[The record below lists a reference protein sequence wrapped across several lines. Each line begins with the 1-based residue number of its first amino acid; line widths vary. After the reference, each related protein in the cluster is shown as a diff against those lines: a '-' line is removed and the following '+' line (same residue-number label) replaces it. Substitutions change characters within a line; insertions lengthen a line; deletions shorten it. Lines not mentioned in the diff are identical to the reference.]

1 MQFTDY
7 YLKQKYKNKKMN
19 AASRK
24 IKFSLTESEFIK
36 LCLFIKDNRICAYT
50 GEKFVLST
58 TDNGNPK
65 PNYPTLERID
75 NSKGYE
81 IGNCVWVCHNA
92 NFLKSKWED
101 SQCNTFNFNKH
112 EFKTVQQILT
122 SQERVAEQL
131 NNIYKFVK
139 ETEYNMVETKEQ
151 IQVSDA
157 KGTNENSNQTVIYAT
172 NTEKSSVYSINE
184 DVSLAVSYS
193 QFAEHCQQHVDFYLS
208 FNEYKKLMSRKKC
221 QLTMQNFDEDHK
233 RSLFVVDKTQPVNV
247 SNLLVVDLK
256 LRHNLDSFIGK
267 VKLDNKDLKKIFKNL
282 GEVMKG

>member
-1 MQFTDY
+1 
-7 YLKQKYKNKKMN
+7 MN
-19 AASRK
+19 SASRK

-36 LCLFIKDNRICAYT
+36 LCLFIKDNRTCAYT

-58 TDNGNPK
+58 TDNGTPK

-81 IGNCVWVCHNA
+81 IGNCIWVCHNA

-101 SQCNTFNFNKH
+101 NQCNTFNFNKH
-112 EFKTVQQILT
+112 EFKIVQKILT

-139 ETEYNMVETKEQ
+139 EGTNIMTETKEQ
-151 IQVSDA
+151 NQISDA
-157 KGTNENSNQTVIYAT
+157 KDTNENSNCVNIH
-172 NTEKSSVYSINE
+172 SVNE
-184 DVSLAVSYS
+184 DVNLAVSYS
-193 QFAEHCQQHVDFYLS
+193 QFAEHYSKHVDFLLS

-221 QLTMQNFDEDHK
+221 QLTMQNFDEEHK
-233 RSLFVVDKTQPVNV
+233 RSLFVIDKTQPIVV
-247 SNLLVVDLK
+247 SNLLAVDLK

-267 VKLDNKDLKKIFKNL
+267 VKLDNKQLKSIFKNL

>member
-19 AASRK
+19 ASTRK

-36 LCLFIKDNRICAYT
+36 LCLFIKDNRTCAYT

-58 TDNGNPK
+58 TDNGTPK

-75 NSKGYE
+75 NNKGYE
-81 IGNCVWVCHNA
+81 IGNCIWVCHNA

-101 SQCNTFNFNKH
+101 DQCNIFNFNKN
-112 EFKTVQQILT
+112 EFKIVQQILT
-122 SQERVAEQL
+122 SQERVSEQL

-139 ETEYNMVETKEQ
+139 NKENTMIETKEQ
-151 IQVSDA
+151 NQISDA
-157 KGTNENSNQTVIYAT
+157 KDINENSNSNTIY
-172 NTEKSSVYSINE
+172 SVNE
-184 DVSLAVSYS
+184 DVNLAVSYS
-193 QFAEHCQQHVDFYLS
+193 QFAEHCKEHVDFCLS
-208 FNEYKKLMSRKKC
+208 FNEYKKLMSRKRC
-221 QLTMQNFDEDHK
+221 QLTMQNFDEEHK
-233 RSLFVVDKTQPVNV
+233 RSLFVIDKTQPIIVA
-247 SNLLVVDLK
+247 NLLTIDLK

-267 VKLDNKDLKKIFKNL
+267 TKFTNKQLKSVFKNL